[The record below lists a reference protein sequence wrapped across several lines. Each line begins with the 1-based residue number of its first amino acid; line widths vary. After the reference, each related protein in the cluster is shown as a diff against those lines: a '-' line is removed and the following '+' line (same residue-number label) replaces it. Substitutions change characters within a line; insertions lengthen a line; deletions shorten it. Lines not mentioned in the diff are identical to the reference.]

1 MLEPDTIDVATP
13 AVQLRV
19 LSWGPEDAPIALCL
33 HGFPD
38 TAYGWRKV
46 APMLV
51 DAGWRVV
58 APFMRGY
65 APSSL
70 PKDGSYHVGALMDDA
85 LRVLDAAGATGRDVI
100 IGHDWGAMAGAGL
113 AAMPDSPFTKAVIMS
128 VPPSASFRPPAV
140 GFPMSAASSRHCRR
154 SCCEAGT
161 SCTSN
166 CPGCQNVPPNGSCRG
181 CGGNGHPDI
190 APTRISATSKAAIG
204 APDRWR
210 AALGLLPRGRA
221 QYEGAGAVRRAARA
235 LAVCAEDP
243 HALSARPRR
252 RLCHT
257 RLRALGARRCC
268 RMAARW
274 RSSTAPGT
282 SCNSNSP
289 TSSLAASSNSWGR
302 RARPSSTPD
311 DCGQPSATT
320 VAAAGDG

>member
-38 TAYGWRKV
+38 TAYGWRRV

-113 AAMPDSPFTKAVIMS
+113 AAMPDSPFAKAVIMS
-128 VPPSASFRPPAV
+128 VPPSRIVPPARWGTRCRPP
-140 GFPMSAASSRHCRR
+140 RR
-154 SCCEAGT
+154 
-161 SCTSN
+161 
-166 CPGCQNVPPNGSCRG
+166 
-181 CGGNGHPDI
+181 D
-190 APTRISATSKAAIG
+190 
-204 APDRWR
+204 D
-210 AALGLLPRGRA
+210 
-221 QYEGAGAVRRAARA
+221 AGAAAAELAHPVLPVA
-235 LAVCAEDP
+235 LA
-243 HALSARPRR
+243 
-252 RLCHT
+252 T
-257 RLRALGARRCC
+257 R
-268 RMAARW
+268 
-274 RSSTAPGT
+274 TFH
-282 SCNSNSP
+282 
-289 TSSLAASSNSWGR
+289 
-302 RARPSSTPD
+302 
-311 DCGQPSATT
+311 
-320 VAAAGDG
+320 